1 MDTSGV
7 SREAFSRSCG
17 EAVALIEKTLA
28 PVEKEVNVTVVGH
41 THIDNAWLWRICHTH
56 EKCAR
61 SFSTVNRLMERYP
74 STCFCTPS
82 PSSMSTSAK
91 ITPSSTR

>member
-1 MDTSGV
+1 MPCV
-7 SREAFSRSCG
+7 CG
-17 EAVALIEKTLA
+17 IKARRRTDVYKRQ
-28 PVEKEVNVTVVGH
+28 VVGH

-74 STCFCTPS
+74 EYLFLHTQPQQ
-82 PSSMSTSAK
+82 
-91 ITPSSTR
+91 